1 MKKIPFAVGQAA
13 ETAVM
18 SVDADSTLTNSSGG
32 ASVFAGLVISRR
44 GQPGKVLKV
53 SSANYETVL
62 GEPIHP
68 RTGSA
73 FEPFRHVERATKG
86 GTGGV
91 VRVCAPDM
99 KIPGIA
105 LSVGAIAADPVDDAA
120 VESIKLSASEI
131 GIAEGE
137 IVEVILDEDDGEAVD
152 ALQASEVTFAPNTT
166 PVLPEGASIL
176 IYIKDGDASANR
188 FISTEV
194 EEDSDLFTI
203 FLFESSTDGSVTLLE
218 SHQASLNVDART
230 DMGEYAWLPTILDN
244 GSTRLAA
251 LVSNNAEEELGSI
264 AFELKETYFTG
275 GSDGDFSMIT
285 AKEYLDALKVLENS
299 PFSFT
304 ALLSLGCY
312 DPTVL
317 AALNS
322 LAEDVRVD
330 MFYDLKG
337 NQLAEKAMEDA
348 QSHGLSGSHQPCRY
362 YFPYSCRDTATSM
375 NVVFGI
381 SCDAFVA
388 KAKGVALVSDV
399 GGWHY
404 SPAGASRGVIS
415 RQNITPIANL
425 DTIDREAFVKARINP
440 VTVDSNGNVIID
452 DALTTYGKQNYLRFQ
467 HVSSLMNAIARG
479 FYEIAEAVKH
489 EPDGVTR
496 KSLTDGMTDL
506 LDRFFAADALVTPR
520 DTSQGTE
527 PYVLT
532 VKKLEIDL
540 WQVEWA
546 VCPTGSARRIVGK
559 PILMR

>member
-1 MKKIPFAVGQAA
+1 MIKIPFAVGQAA
-13 ETAVM
+13 DTAVM
-18 SVDADSTLTNSSGG
+18 AVDADATLTNSSGG
-32 ASVFAGLVISRR
+32 LSVFAGVVISRR
-44 GQPGKVLKV
+44 GQPGKVLQV
-53 SSANYETVL
+53 TSANYETVL

-68 RTGSA
+68 RLGAA
-73 FEPFRHVERATKG
+73 FEPIRHVERATKG

-105 LSVGAIAADPVDDAA
+105 IAAGTHAAYADDSVA
-120 VESIKLSASEI
+120 VASIALSDSSLEVSEGDSI
-131 GIAEGE
+131 SVELAEAEG
-137 IVEVILDEDDGEAVD
+137 GP
-152 ALQASEVTFAPNTT
+152 ALQASGVTFAPNTT
-166 PVLPEGASIL
+166 PVLPEGTSIL
-176 IYIKDGDASANR
+176 IYVKDGDASANR
-188 FISTEV
+188 YITTEV
-194 EEDSDLFTI
+194 EEDSDLFT
-203 FLFESSTDGSVTLLE
+203 LSLYETSTDGSVTLLE

-230 DMGEYAWLPTILDN
+230 DMGEYAWLPTILEN

-251 LVSNNAEEELGSI
+251 LASNNAEEELAGIEFDLS
-264 AFELKETYFTG
+264 ATYFVG
-275 GSDGDFSMIT
+275 GSDGDFDKIT
-285 AKEYLDALKVLENS
+285 SKEYLAALKVLENS
-299 PFSFT
+299 PFTFT

-330 MFYDLKG
+330 MFYDVKG
-337 NQLAEKAMEDA
+337 SQLAEKAIEEA
-348 QSHGLSGSHQPCRY
+348 QGHGLGGSHQPCRY
-362 YFPYSCRDTATSM
+362 YFPYTCRDTATSM

-440 VTVDSNGNVIID
+440 VTVDSSGNVIID
-452 DALTTYGKQNYLRFQ
+452 DALTTYSKQNYLRFQ

-479 FYEIAEAVKH
+479 FYDIAQAVKH
-489 EPDGVTR
+489 EPDGVTQ

-527 PYVLT
+527 PYVLI
-532 VKKLEIDL
+532 VKQLEIDL

-546 VCPTGSARRIVGK
+546 VCPTGSARRIIGK

>member
-1 MKKIPFAVGQAA
+1 MIKIPFAVGQAA
-13 ETAVM
+13 DTAVM
-18 SVDADSTLTNSSGG
+18 AVDADATLTNSSGG

-44 GQPGKVLKV
+44 GQPGKVLQV
-53 SSANYETVL
+53 TSATYESVL

-68 RTGSA
+68 RLGSA
-73 FEPFRHVERATKG
+73 FEPYRHVERATKG

-105 LSVGAIAADPVDDAA
+105 LSAGSQSVTPEDDVA
-120 VESIKLSASEI
+120 VESVALSDISLEVAQGESITFNLEVSDGNSE
-131 GIAEGE
+131 
-137 IVEVILDEDDGEAVD
+137 
-152 ALQASEVTFAPNTT
+152 LQATGVTFAPNTT
-166 PVLPEGASIL
+166 PVLPDGASVL
-176 IYIKDGDASANR
+176 IYVKDGDASANR
-188 FISTEV
+188 YISTEV
-194 EEDSDLFTI
+194 EEDSDLFTLSLYEI
-203 FLFESSTDGSVTLLE
+203 YTDGSVTLLE
-218 SHQASLNVDART
+218 SHQASLKVDART
-230 DMGEYAWLPTILDN
+230 DMGEYAWLPTILEN

-251 LVSNNAEEELGSI
+251 LVSDQAEEELGEVSLY
-264 AFELKETYFTG
+264 LKETYFTG
-275 GSDGDFSMIT
+275 GSDGDFSKIT
-285 AKEYLDALKVLENS
+285 SKEYLAALKVLENS

-337 NQLAEKAMEDA
+337 NQLAEKAIEEA
-348 QSHGLSGSHQPCRY
+348 KSHGLSGSHQPCRY
-362 YFPYSCRDTATSM
+362 YFPYTCRDTATSM

-415 RQNITPIANL
+415 RQNITPIPNL

-479 FYEIAEAVKH
+479 FYDVAQAVKH

-520 DTSQGTE
+520 DASQGTE

-532 VKKLEIDL
+532 VKNLEIDL